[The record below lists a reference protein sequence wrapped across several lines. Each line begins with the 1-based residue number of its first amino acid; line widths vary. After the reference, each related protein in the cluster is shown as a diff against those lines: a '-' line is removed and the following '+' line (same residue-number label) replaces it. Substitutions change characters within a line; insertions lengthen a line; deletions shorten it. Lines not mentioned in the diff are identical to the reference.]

1 MSKIRGDPR
10 LIALA
15 HPTRH
20 NLYFELSN
28 VEELATVAL
37 EKKLNVTRYHLYHHL
52 GQMVKAGLIEN
63 HRNVGRAR
71 WWRLLSK
78 IEGIIPSPQVSQP
91 PQGNS
96 SSSNNNVP
104 SWFDNLPV
112 EMVALLESGAKFEF
126 VPLSSNDAS
135 DIVNTRKA
143 IENIA
148 RHHGVDLSLPFTFVP
163 GGLLLLTKSR

>member
-20 NLYFELSN
+20 DLYAELSK
-28 VEELATVAL
+28 EDELATVAL

-63 HRNVGRAR
+63 HRDEGRAR
-71 WWRLLSK
+71 WWRILSK
-78 IEGIIPSPQVSQP
+78 VDGEIPSPQKTQSPSGSQTA
-91 PQGNS
+91 
-96 SSSNNNVP
+96 P
-104 SWFDNLPV
+104 SWAENIPA

-126 VPLSSNDAS
+126 VPLNSTDAS

-148 RHHGVDLSLPFTFVP
+148 RHHGVDISLPFTFVP